1 MRSST
6 RNSSGISPTGHYVL
20 ILPEPVEEKTKGGII
35 LTHSTLEDER
45 RETTRGTVVE
55 VGPTGWKEF
64 GDGSPWAKPGDRVC
78 YGRHAG
84 RIMRG
89 LTDDRDY
96 VLMNVEDILA
106 VLSD

>member
-1 MRSST
+1 MK
-6 RNSSGISPTGHYVL
+6 NNSGIRPTGHYILVL
-20 ILPEPVEEKTKGGII
+20 PDPVEERTKGGII
-35 LTHSTLEDER
+35 LTPNTVEDER

-55 VGPTGWKEF
+55 VGPTGWREF
-64 GDGSPWAKPGDRVC
+64 GDGSPWAKPGDHVC

-84 RIMRG
+84 RFMKG
-89 LTDDRDY
+89 VDDRDY

>member
-1 MRSST
+1 MK
-6 RNSSGISPTGHYVL
+6 NNSGIRPTGHYILVL
-20 ILPEPVEEKTKGGII
+20 PDPVEERTKGGII
-35 LTHSTLEDER
+35 LTPNTVEDER

-55 VGPTGWKEF
+55 VGPTGWREF
-64 GDGSPWAKPGDRVC
+64 GDGSPWAAPGDHVC

-84 RIMRG
+84 RFMRG
-89 LTDDRDY
+89 VDDQDY